1 MPKVEL
7 TRCEQCGMRYEKKK
21 SWQKFCTSICR
32 DNYHSSQREKA
43 LRIAKAY
50 GLMQD
55 SRSWQEFG
63 KDRF

>member
-1 MPKVEL
+1 
-7 TRCEQCGMRYEKKK
+7 MRYQKAK

-32 DNYHSSQREKA
+32 DNYHSEQRERA

-55 SRSWQEFG
+55 SRSWQKFG
-63 KDRF
+63 KDSF